1 MFTMPECFS
10 LTEVSKMTGLAP
22 HTLRYYEQQFP
33 KQLRVERTQGGHRKY
48 NSQQLE
54 MLGEIVNLLKNERLS
69 IKQARAALQARQ
81 EGAAG
86 DEGLGLGLDGVKA
99 SQAGEKNKICELL
112 SLVVEKL
119 DHICRN
125 DENRDI
131 LLMSYLQA
139 QSEQQNQD
147 LIQQIARCRKETHE
161 TVKLCQTI
169 IRQGFK
175 VN

>member
-1 MFTMPECFS
+1 MFTMAECFS
-10 LTEVSKMTGLAP
+10 LSEVSKMTGLAP

-33 KQLRVERTQGGHRKY
+33 EQLRVDRTQGGHRKY
-48 NSQQLE
+48 HAQHLE
-54 MLGEIVNLLKNERLS
+54 ALEKIIYLLKTERLS
-69 IKQARAALQARQ
+69 IKQARAALQTRAKGNVAPKIEAEKIKQ
-81 EGAAG
+81 LG
-86 DEGLGLGLDGVKA
+86 DKGR
-99 SQAGEKNKICELL
+99 ICELL

-139 QSEQQNQD
+139 QSEQQNQE

-169 IRQGFK
+169 IRQGFR